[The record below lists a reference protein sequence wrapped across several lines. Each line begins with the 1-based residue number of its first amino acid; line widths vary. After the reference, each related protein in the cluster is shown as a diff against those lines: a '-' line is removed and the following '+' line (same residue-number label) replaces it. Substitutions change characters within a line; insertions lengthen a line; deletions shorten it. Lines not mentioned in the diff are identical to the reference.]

1 MAKQAPEEY
10 NQVGVLGATLT
21 IIGAGS
27 GTTEYLL
34 AFLLRSIQQLRNEL
48 RLAISEGRL
57 PQLPEWAE
65 VSKLQY
71 LGTIVREGLGLH
83 TPVQSIMTRVI
94 GPGGLDLCGR
104 WIHAGTTVGC
114 FLQAFHLN
122 KDVYGTDAREFRPK
136 RWVEVSE
143 EHVKSMERGGLWF
156 GSGKH
161 VCLGQHIARM
171 GITKLVA
178 SIFMRLEVGYLD
190 TVFQLSLQRL

>member
-34 AFLLRSIQQLRNEL
+34 AFLLRGI
-48 RLAISEGRL
+48 GRL

-71 LGTIVREGLGLH
+71 LGTIVREGLRLH
-83 TPVQSIMTRVI
+83 TPVQSTMNRVI

-114 FLQAFHLN
+114 FLQTSHLN
-122 KDVYGTDAREFRPK
+122 KDVYDTHAREFRPK

-143 EHVKSMERGGLWF
+143 EHVKSMEREELWF

-161 VCLGQHIARM
+161 VCLGQHVARM

-178 SIFMRLEVGYLD
+178 LIFMRLEMYESGFLD
-190 TVFQLSLQRL
+190 DLLQTRSGKSLVNKVQS